1 MKLKVQ
7 LTNYVTLYL
16 HYFQEEPGT
25 SQSVEPPA
33 QACDDTAAA
42 DNTDT
47 QAPATLADVDEINK
61 EPAAVTETEEYGM
74 YPPTAAAQT
83 YQTPAAA
90 AAADVSG
97 GLPTIV

>member
-1 MKLKVQ
+1 M
-7 LTNYVTLYL
+7 
-16 HYFQEEPGT
+16 
-25 SQSVEPPA
+25 EPPA

-90 AAADVSG
+90 ADVSG
-97 GLPTIV
+97 VYCDSLNA

>member
-1 MKLKVQ
+1 MH
-7 LTNYVTLYL
+7 N
-16 HYFQEEPGT
+16 FQEEPGT
-25 SQSVEPPA
+25 SGSVEPPA

-61 EPAAVTETEEYGM
+61 EPAAAVTETEEYGM
-74 YPPTAAAQT
+74 YPPAAAAQT

-90 AAADVSG
+90 ATADVSG
-97 GLPTIV
+97 GLLR

>member
-7 LTNYVTLYL
+7 LTNYVTLCL
-16 HYFQEEPGT
+16 RYFQEEPGT

-42 DNTDT
+42 DYTDT

-61 EPAAVTETEEYGM
+61 EPAAVTETEE
-74 YPPTAAAQT
+74 
-83 YQTPAAA
+83 
-90 AAADVSG
+90 
-97 GLPTIV
+97 